1 MNNAPITRRFILL
14 SGAAFGVAT
23 AATPSFAI
31 SKSSAEGLVNSLV
44 RDVLAAINA
53 GGSAS
58 SKFKKFEQIFAKYA
72 DVNIIAQKALGPAW
86 RSANAAQ
93 RKAYVSAF
101 RGYMARTYG
110 KRFDEFRGAKVD
122 ITRSKKVSGG
132 YLVSTNVKLK
142 SGSPIQTD
150 WHVVDARGRDKMYNL
165 FIEGVSVLTDVRTQ
179 VGSMLD
185 ARGGNIDKLTAHLKT
200 AG

>member
-1 MNNAPITRRFILL
+1 MNNPQISRRLMIL
-14 SGAAFGVAT
+14 SGAAFVLS
-23 AATPSFAI
+23 AATPGFAI
-31 SKSSAEGLVNSLV
+31 SKSSAEGLVTSLV
-44 RDVLAAINA
+44 GDVLSAINA
-53 GGSAS
+53 GGSNA
-58 SKFKKFEQIFAKYA
+58 SKFNKFEQIFAKYA

-86 RSANAAQ
+86 RSASATQ
-93 RKAYVSAF
+93 RNAYVSAF

-110 KRFDEFRGAKVD
+110 KRFDEFRGASVD
-122 ITRSKKVSGG
+122 VTGSKKVSGG
-132 YLVSTNVKLK
+132 YLVSTNVNLK
-142 SGSPIQTD
+142 GRSSIQTD

-179 VGSMLD
+179 IGSMLD